1 MCTFSCRE
9 PGDLWP
15 VENNRNKMKKVIVVA
30 AERWF
35 SVKTL
40 AGNIYAG
47 SISSEIRRRNVLDFW
62 SGPAIRITPFKVE
75 YTGHGLPGTG
85 IKERNTWRIWR
96 RENVDWTG
104 RRGTRGSGY
113 GALVWAAGCL

>member
-1 MCTFSCRE
+1 M
-9 PGDLWP
+9 DH
-15 VENNRNKMKKVIVVA
+15 
-30 AERWF
+30 

-75 YTGHGLPGTG
+75 YTGHSLPGTG

-96 RENVDWTG
+96 RENVDWTE
-104 RRGTRGSGY
+104 RRGTRGSGF
-113 GALVWAAGCL
+113 GVRGTCLGSRLFMRKSWGNSHFRNEDSVNNKGSPKK